1 LALGPGKRASAGL
14 ATLDNE
20 APAVGKHHLVVEFST
35 PMASDERHPRIRQR
49 NAMRTDV
56 GVIRDHNEDT
66 AYVDPDGDF
75 FIVADGMGGHAAGE
89 VASKMA
95 VDAVAAALQG
105 ARKEVADFARAPS
118 DVGRRALVSA
128 LENAVR
134 QAHQSVYQ
142 RGVAESDK
150 QGMGTTLD
158 VVLVAGSE
166 AFVAHVGD
174 SRTYL
179 VRDRRA
185 AQITTDHTV
194 AEVLVIEGKLSIE
207 EAQISPLRTIL
218 VNAIG
223 VAPDVG
229 VEMAHVRLRT
239 GDRLLVCSDGLHD
252 YFPLEQE
259 VSDYI
264 SENEPDQALSKM
276 ITVAKS
282 RGGHDNITGIVLEVL
297 ETLDVPAPDDDSGDE
312 SARPVGYEDTG
323 SLPVV
328 ADPDA
333 VPAETPRDDTA
344 PVPDGASAAGS
355 NGSAPAAKQVGAD
368 GKLARPAKHAEE
380 DEKESGKP
388 GKEPARSSPAPGQ
401 PSGSGSHKPSGGSS
415 QSPVPGE
422 DEEAKEK
429 GANSAGDEEDA
440 DADSGRKAPRKSGR
454 GKPDVKTR
462 GRDRKEIEGADTDE
476 LPTEPGD
483 EDARTPRSRSE

>member
-1 LALGPGKRASAGL
+1 
-14 ATLDNE
+14 
-20 APAVGKHHLVVEFST
+20 
-35 PMASDERHPRIRQR
+35 
-49 NAMRTDV
+49 MRTDV

-66 AYVDPDGDF
+66 AYVDPKGDF

-95 VDAVAAALQG
+95 VDAVTAALEG
-105 ARKEVADFARAPS
+105 AREEVAEFARGPS
-118 DVGRRALVSA
+118 DVGRRALVTA

-142 RGVAESDK
+142 RGAAESDK

-259 VSDYI
+259 VSDYV
-264 SENEPDQALSKM
+264 SENEPDLALSKM
-276 ITVAKS
+276 ITVAKN

-297 ETLDVPAPDDDSGDE
+297 ETPDLAAAEAPGDDE
-312 SARPVGYEDTG
+312 QEAARPVGYEDTG

-333 VPAETPRDDTA
+333 VPDEIARDDTA
-344 PVPDGASAAGS
+344 PVIDRPGDQPKLGAG
-355 NGSAPAAKQVGAD
+355 NGSAPAAKPVGAD
-368 GKLARPAKHAEE
+368 GKLAKAPRRADEDKDTGKTAGQDPAKSPPAAA
-380 DEKESGKP
+380 KAAAPQKP
-388 GKEPARSSPAPGQ
+388 A
-401 PSGSGSHKPSGGSS
+401 
-415 QSPVPGE
+415 
-422 DEEAKEK
+422 
-429 GANSAGDEEDA
+429 GAAASKGDEAGEKSASSDADDDEADA
-440 DADSGRKAPRKSGR
+440 DAGKKAPRKSGR
-454 GKPDVKTR
+454 GKPEIKAR
-462 GRDRKEIEGADTDE
+462 GSRRDIEGADTDE
-476 LPTEPGD
+476 LPAEPGD
-483 EDARTPRSRSE
+483 EDARAPRSRSD

>member
-1 LALGPGKRASAGL
+1 
-14 ATLDNE
+14 
-20 APAVGKHHLVVEFST
+20 
-35 PMASDERHPRIRQR
+35 MASDDRHPRISQR
-49 NAMRTDV
+49 NAMQTDV
-56 GVIRDHNEDT
+56 GVIRDHNED
-66 AYVDPDGDF
+66 AAFVDPDGDF

-95 VDAVAAALQG
+95 VEAVTEALQG
-105 ARKEVADFARAPS
+105 TRDEIAQFARAPS
-118 DVGRRALVSA
+118 DQGRRGLVSA

-142 RGVAESDK
+142 RGAAESDK

-179 VRDRRA
+179 VRDKRA

-229 VEMAHVRLRT
+229 VEMAHVRLRA

-259 VSDYI
+259 VSDYV
-264 SENEPDQALSKM
+264 SDNDPAQAIDKM
-276 ITVAKS
+276 ITVAKN

-297 ETLDVPAPDDDSGDE
+297 ETPEVAEDSSDPTGDPDEQDA
-312 SARPVGYEDTG
+312 ARPAGYEDTG
-323 SLPVV
+323 SMPAVT
-328 ADPDA
+328 DREA
-333 VPAETPRDDTA
+333 VPDEISRDDTA
-344 PVPDGASAAGS
+344 PVTDRTLAPLRPAVDKAGEKDGKP
-355 NGSAPAAKQVGAD
+355 APARDKPEA
-368 GKLARPAKHAEE
+368 
-380 DEKESGKP
+380 SGK
-388 GKEPARSSPAPGQ
+388 
-401 PSGSGSHKPSGGSS
+401 
-415 QSPVPGE
+415 
-422 DEEAKEK
+422 
-429 GANSAGDEEDA
+429 
-440 DADSGRKAPRKSGR
+440 KSRRR
-454 GKPDVKTR
+454 GKTDSKPR
-462 GRDRKEIEGADTDE
+462 AGRQELEAADTEEMPAEKDE
-476 LPTEPGD
+476 PDTRSPG
-483 EDARTPRSRSE
+483 SRSD

>member
-1 LALGPGKRASAGL
+1 
-14 ATLDNE
+14 
-20 APAVGKHHLVVEFST
+20 
-35 PMASDERHPRIRQR
+35 
-49 NAMRTDV
+49 MRTDV
-56 GVIRDHNEDT
+56 GVIRDHNEDS
-66 AYVDPDGDF
+66 AYADPEGDF

-95 VDAVAAALQG
+95 VEAVTEALQE
-105 ARKEVADFARAPS
+105 AREEIATFARAPS
-118 DVGRRALVSA
+118 DQGRRALVSA

-142 RGVAESDK
+142 RGAAETDK

-158 VVLVAGSE
+158 VVVIAGSE

-239 GDRLLVCSDGLHD
+239 GDRLLLCSDGLHD

-259 VSDYI
+259 VSDYV
-264 SENEPDQALSKM
+264 SENDPDEALVKM
-276 ITVAKS
+276 VTVAKN

-297 ETLDVPAPDDDSGDE
+297 ETPEVAEDSSDASGESDE
-312 SARPVGYEDTG
+312 QDAARPAGYEDTG
-323 SLPVV
+323 SMPAVT
-328 ADPDA
+328 DREA
-333 VPAETPRDDTA
+333 VPDEIARDDTA
-344 PVPDGASAAGS
+344 PVTDRNIAPLRPATDKAGDKA
-355 NGSAPAAKQVGAD
+355 APARDKPEA
-368 GKLARPAKHAEE
+368 
-380 DEKESGKP
+380 SGKKSRRR
-388 GKEPARSSPAPGQ
+388 GKTDSKPRAGRQDLEVADTEEIPAEKDEPDTRLP
-401 PSGSGSHKPSGGSS
+401 GSGS
-415 QSPVPGE
+415 
-422 DEEAKEK
+422 D
-429 GANSAGDEEDA
+429 
-440 DADSGRKAPRKSGR
+440 
-454 GKPDVKTR
+454 
-462 GRDRKEIEGADTDE
+462 
-476 LPTEPGD
+476 
-483 EDARTPRSRSE
+483 

>member
-1 LALGPGKRASAGL
+1 
-14 ATLDNE
+14 
-20 APAVGKHHLVVEFST
+20 
-35 PMASDERHPRIRQR
+35 
-49 NAMRTDV
+49 MRTDV
-56 GVIRDHNEDT
+56 GVIRDHNEDS
-66 AYVDPDGDF
+66 AYADPEGDF

-95 VDAVAAALQG
+95 VEAVTASLQE
-105 ARKEVADFARAPS
+105 ARDEIATFARAPS
-118 DVGRRALVSA
+118 DQGRRALVSA

-142 RGVAESDK
+142 RGAAETDK

-158 VVLVAGSE
+158 VVLIAGSE

-239 GDRLLVCSDGLHD
+239 GDRLLLCSDGLHD

-259 VSDYI
+259 VSDYV
-264 SENEPDQALSKM
+264 SENDPDEALVKM
-276 ITVAKS
+276 VTVAKN

-297 ETLDVPAPDDDSGDE
+297 ETKDVALAEDDDME
-312 SARPVGYEDTG
+312 APRRVGYEDTG
-323 SLPVV
+323 NMPAVT
-328 ADPDA
+328 DEA
-333 VPAETPRDDTA
+333 VPDEISRDDTA
-344 PVPDGASAAGS
+344 PVSEKGEKAEKAEKGDKPDKGDKAEKGQATTG
-355 NGSAPAAKQVGAD
+355 NGSAQPAADAARRSGDDDED
-368 GKLARPAKHAEE
+368 GKKPEGDPE
-380 DEKESGKP
+380 DEGAASAETVDGEASKAGK
-388 GKEPARSSPAPGQ
+388 
-401 PSGSGSHKPSGGSS
+401 
-415 QSPVPGE
+415 
-422 DEEAKEK
+422 
-429 GANSAGDEEDA
+429 A
-440 DADSGRKAPRKSGR
+440 DADDDAEGDDSGAAAGKKGKRRGRKAETKTKGRKDLDS
-454 GKPDVKTR
+454 
-462 GRDRKEIEGADTDE
+462 IENADTDE
-476 LPTEPGD
+476 LPAEPGD
-483 EDARTPRSRSE
+483 DAASRSRSD

>member
-1 LALGPGKRASAGL
+1 
-14 ATLDNE
+14 
-20 APAVGKHHLVVEFST
+20 
-35 PMASDERHPRIRQR
+35 MASDERHPRIRQR
-49 NAMRTDV
+49 NAVQTDV
-56 GVIRDHNEDT
+56 GVIRDHNEDS
-66 AYVDPDGDF
+66 AFVDPEGDF

-95 VDAVAAALQG
+95 VEAVTSALQR
-105 ARKEVADFARAPS
+105 ARPEIAKFARAPS
-118 DVGRRALVSA
+118 DQGRRALVNA

-134 QAHQSVYQ
+134 HAHQSVYQ
-142 RGVAESDK
+142 RGAAETDK

-158 VVLVAGSE
+158 VVLIAASE

-229 VEMAHVRLRT
+229 VEMAHVRLKA

-264 SENEPDQALSKM
+264 SENDPAQALNKM
-276 ITVAKS
+276 VTVAKN

-297 ETLDVPAPDDDSGDE
+297 EALDWPEGDE
-312 SARPVGYEDTG
+312 ADLDGLSRAAYEDTG
-323 SLPVV
+323 IIPAI
-328 ADPDA
+328 ADDPTLIEEDDLDA
-333 VPAETPRDDTA
+333 VPEAIARDDTA
-344 PVPDGASAAGS
+344 PVLDDDEGSVPLRPAADNRGGTGAKPDGKPVDKPAKGTGPSAGAGDPS
-355 NGSAPAAKQVGAD
+355 NAAEPAGAADSDESDESAETADAPGAEDDSPEADDPAAPAA
-368 GKLARPAKHAEE
+368 
-380 DEKESGKP
+380 
-388 GKEPARSSPAPGQ
+388 EPA
-401 PSGSGSHKPSGGSS
+401 GGKRTR
-415 QSPVPGE
+415 PRGG
-422 DEEAKEK
+422 K
-429 GANSAGDEEDA
+429 GKA
-440 DADSGRKAPRKSGR
+440 DP
-454 GKPDVKTR
+454 KTR
-462 GRDRKEIEGADTDE
+462 GAVRKEIESADTAE
-476 LPTEPGD
+476 LPVEPGESAD
-483 EDARTPRSRSE
+483 SAKRDGNARAPRSRS

>member
-1 LALGPGKRASAGL
+1 
-14 ATLDNE
+14 
-20 APAVGKHHLVVEFST
+20 
-35 PMASDERHPRIRQR
+35 MASDARHPRIRQR
-49 NAMRTDV
+49 SAIRTDV
-56 GVIRDHNEDT
+56 GVIRDHNEDS
-66 AYVDPDGDF
+66 AYADPEGDF

-95 VDAVAAALQG
+95 VEAVTAALQE
-105 ARKEVADFARAPS
+105 ARDEIATFARAPS
-118 DVGRRALVSA
+118 DQGRRALVSA

-142 RGVAESDK
+142 RGAAETDK

-158 VVLVAGSE
+158 VVLIAGSE

-239 GDRLLVCSDGLHD
+239 GDRLLLCSDGLHD

-259 VSDYI
+259 VSDYV
-264 SENEPDQALSKM
+264 SENDPDEAMVKM
-276 ITVAKS
+276 VTVAKN

-297 ETLDVPAPDDDSGDE
+297 ETKDVAVAEDDDLE
-312 SARPVGYEDTG
+312 APRRVGYEDTG
-323 SLPVV
+323 NMPAVT
-328 ADPDA
+328 DEA
-333 VPAETPRDDTA
+333 VPDEISRDDTA
-344 PVPDGASAAGS
+344 PVAEKAEKGPATTGNGSTPPAKGDTAKRAGDKSDAGEGEKPAGEPAEKADEDAAGEDAVDGSAAAKPEKAS
-355 NGSAPAAKQVGAD
+355 KAAD
-368 GKLARPAKHAEE
+368 DDDAE
-380 DEKESGKP
+380 
-388 GKEPARSSPAPGQ
+388 
-401 PSGSGSHKPSGGSS
+401 
-415 QSPVPGE
+415 
-422 DEEAKEK
+422 
-429 GANSAGDEEDA
+429 
-440 DADSGRKAPRKSGR
+440 DADSGAAAGKKGKRRGR
-454 GKPDVKTR
+454 GKAETKAR
-462 GRDRKEIEGADTDE
+462 GGNRERKEIDTIENADTDE
-476 LPTEPGD
+476 LPAEPGD
-483 EDARTPRSRSE
+483 DAASRSRSD

>member
-1 LALGPGKRASAGL
+1 M

-20 APAVGKHHLVVEFST
+20 APSVGKQPLVVAELPT

-49 NAMRTDV
+49 NAVQTDV
-56 GVIRDHNEDT
+56 GVIRDHNED
-66 AYVDPDGDF
+66 AAFVDPDGDF

-95 VDAVAAALQG
+95 VEAVTEALQG
-105 ARKEVADFARAPS
+105 TREEIAQFARAPS
-118 DVGRRALVSA
+118 DQGRRALVSA

-142 RGVAESDK
+142 RGAAETDK

-158 VVLVAGSE
+158 VVLIAGSE

-229 VEMAHVRLRT
+229 VEMAHVRLRA

-264 SENEPDQALSKM
+264 SENEPAEAIDKM
-276 ITVAKS
+276 ITIAKN

-297 ETLDVPAPDDDSGDE
+297 ETPEVADAGGDE
-312 SARPVGYEDTG
+312 EPEAARPVGFEDTG
-323 SLPVV
+323 NMPAVTESE
-328 ADPDA
+328 A
-333 VPAETPRDDTA
+333 VPDEIARDDTA
-344 PVPDGASAAGS
+344 PVTERTIAPRPVGNGAGAGGKPGAGDKDKGTTKAARADADAASDGAKDPAEAKAEAKGESTGDA
-355 NGSAPAAKQVGAD
+355 GSAPAEAG
-368 GKLARPAKHAEE
+368 GK
-380 DEKESGKP
+380 
-388 GKEPARSSPAPGQ
+388 
-401 PSGSGSHKPSGGSS
+401 
-415 QSPVPGE
+415 
-422 DEEAKEK
+422 
-429 GANSAGDEEDA
+429 
-440 DADSGRKAPRKSGR
+440 KSRR
-454 GKPDVKTR
+454 GKGKSEGKAR
-462 GRDRKEIEGADTDE
+462 ASGRKEIETADTEEMPVETD
-476 LPTEPGD
+476 
-483 EDARTPRSRSE
+483 DADTRAPRSRSD